1 MIKDKEK
8 DKNKETERVAAE
20 DGGYGYYSKLLGKSY
35 DTLGELREAEEG
47 YRKANEEKLRLAD
60 ERKSRAKEVED
71 SYAKVMEAK
80 RAANEGIRKAE
91 AEYRKLLSAFV
102 RDYGSYHMTYSNN
115 NLPSSLSGDS
125 WADLVDSFFRFW

>member
-8 DKNKETERVAAE
+8 ETKGEVAEGA
-20 DGGYGYYSKLLGKSY
+20 GYGYYSKLLSKPY
-35 DTLGELREAEEG
+35 DTLNELMEAEEG

-60 ERKSRAKEVED
+60 ERKTRAKEVED

-80 RAANEGIRKAE
+80 RKANDEIRKAE
-91 AEYRKLLSAFV
+91 AEYRKLLGAFV
-102 RDYGSYHMTYSNN
+102 KDYGSYHMTYSNS